1 MPLACKQLFFVS
13 FQFNIDCLV
22 CAQVWVIW
30 ISKEIWCYLGI
41 FILTLATAFAATGYG
56 VMVGTLATT
65 EHQAAIMGS
74 LSILLL
80 SALGG
85 IWVPS
90 YVMPEVMRN
99 ISAWSPL
106 NWSLEGFYKL
116 FLRGG
121 GVADILADAL
131 KLFAF
136 FLATM
141 AISSIANRKKR
152 TV

>member
-1 MPLACKQLFFVS
+1 M
-13 FQFNIDCLV
+13 
-22 CAQVWVIW
+22 
-30 ISKEIWCYLGI
+30 GI
-41 FILTLATAFAATGYG
+41 FILTLATAFAATGFG
-56 VMVGTLATT
+56 VTVGTLATT
-65 EHQAAIMGS
+65 DHQAAIMGS

-121 GVADILADAL
+121 QVVDILPEAF
-131 KLFAF
+131 KLMLF
-136 FLATM
+136 FFATM
-141 AISSIANRKKR
+141 AISYIYNRKKR

>member
-1 MPLACKQLFFVS
+1 
-13 FQFNIDCLV
+13 
-22 CAQVWVIW
+22 
-30 ISKEIWCYLGI
+30 
-41 FILTLATAFAATGYG
+41 
-56 VMVGTLATT
+56 MVGTLAAT
-65 EHQAAIMGS
+65 EHQGAIMGA

-106 NWSLEGFYKL
+106 NWSLAGFYKL

-121 GVADILADAL
+121 HVTDILPEAI
-131 KLFAF
+131 KLMLF
-136 FLATM
+136 FFVTM
-141 AISSIANRKKR
+141 FISYLYNRKKR
-152 TV
+152 TI

>member
-1 MPLACKQLFFVS
+1 MLGLPA
-13 FQFNIDCLV
+13 LV
-22 CAQVWVIW
+22 LGN
-30 ISKEIWCYLGI
+30 SLPGI

-99 ISAWSPL
+99 ISVWSPL

-121 GVADILADAL
+121 HVPHILPDAF
-131 KLFAF
+131 KLLLF
-136 FLATM
+136 FFATM
-141 AISSIANRKKR
+141 SISYFFNRKKR

>member
-1 MPLACKQLFFVS
+1 VIVCLIQFLLMLSVGLVFLPMLGLPKLVLGSS
-13 FQFNIDCLV
+13 F
-22 CAQVWVIW
+22 A
-30 ISKEIWCYLGI
+30 GI
-41 FILTLATAFAATGYG
+41 FILTLATSFAATGYG

-99 ISAWSPL
+99 ISTWSPL
-106 NWSLEGFYKL
+106 NWSLSGFYKL
-116 FLRGG
+116 FLRGAG
-121 GVADILADAL
+121 IADVLGDSL
-131 KLFAF
+131 KLIAF
-136 FLATM
+136 FIGTM
-141 AISSIANRKKR
+141 AIAYIANREKR
-152 TV
+152 TI

>member
-1 MPLACKQLFFVS
+1 MLSVGQVFLPMLGLPA
-13 FQFNIDCLV
+13 LV
-22 CAQVWVIW
+22 LGN
-30 ISKEIWCYLGI
+30 SLLGI
-41 FILTLATAFAATGYG
+41 FILTLATSFAATGYG
-56 VMVGTLATT
+56 VMVGTLAAT

-121 GVADILADAL
+121 HVTDILPEAL
-131 KLFAF
+131 KLMLF
-136 FLATM
+136 FFATM
-141 AISSIANRKKR
+141 FISYLYNRKKR